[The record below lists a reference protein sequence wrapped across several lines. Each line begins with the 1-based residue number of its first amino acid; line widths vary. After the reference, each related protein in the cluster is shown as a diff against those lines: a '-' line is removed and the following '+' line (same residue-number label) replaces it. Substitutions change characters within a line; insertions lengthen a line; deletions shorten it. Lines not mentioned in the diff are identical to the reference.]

1 MEKIAVI
8 LPALLPV
15 PSVLGGAVESIINN
29 MIDENERNPRF
40 QFSIY
45 SEWNKEAEEKS
56 KQYRYTEFFFFK
68 TNPHMEKLQNYWYRF
83 LKKIFKIAVSDR
95 IVRKKMVKKCAENSC
110 DWILF
115 QAGEVFSLKRFSKYL
130 PKEKVLV
137 HAHGMITPI
146 PEVDRFFS
154 YYLSISDYVANY
166 WKSKSKRPD
175 STYFTWKNCIKTENF
190 MKETSSEQKN
200 ILMEKFGL
208 KDDDFVV
215 LYTGR
220 IIPEK
225 GVLELIQ
232 SLDYIDNEKVK
243 IIIIGSARFAN
254 KSCTTY
260 ERAVAEEIKKHKDQ
274 VIFTGYV
281 PNEELYQYYS
291 LAHIAVV
298 PSKWEEP
305 AGLVVIEAMAAGKPV
320 VTTGSGGIREYT
332 DENCSLFVN
341 NDEFLSKSLAE
352 KIIQLMNDT
361 NRIKEMGAM
370 AHKKAQEY
378 NMCQYL
384 ENLQEIVKK
393 ISDN

>member
-1 MEKIAVI
+1 ME
-8 LPALLPV
+8 
-15 PSVLGGAVESIINN
+15 
-29 MIDENERNPRF
+29 R
-40 QFSIY
+40 
-45 SEWNKEAEEKS
+45 
-56 KQYRYTEFFFFK
+56 
-68 TNPHMEKLQNYWYRF
+68 LQNYWYRF
-83 LKKIFKIAVSDR
+83 LKKVFKISVSDR
-95 IVRKKMVKKCAENSC
+95 IVRKKMVKHAAEKDY

-115 QAGEVFSLKRFSKYL
+115 QAGEVFSLKKFSRYL

-175 STYFTWKNCIKTENF
+175 NTYFTWKNCIKTENF
-190 MKETSSEQKN
+190 MREASLGQKN
-200 ILMEKFGL
+200 GLMEKFGL
-208 KDDDFVV
+208 ESDDFII
-215 LYTGR
+215 LFTGR

-232 SLDYIDNEKVK
+232 ALDYIDNEKVK

-254 KSCTTY
+254 KSCTSY
-260 ERAVAEEIKKHKDQ
+260 ERAVAKEIEKHKEQ
-274 VIFTGYV
+274 VIFTGYI

-291 LAHIAVV
+291 LADIAVV
-298 PSKWEEP
+298 PSRWEEP

-320 VTTGSGGIREYT
+320 ITTGSGGIREYT
-332 DENCSLFVN
+332 DGNCSMFVN

-352 KIIQLMNDT
+352 RIFQLMNDT
-361 NRIKEMGAM
+361 NLMHEMGVM
-370 AHKKAQEY
+370 AQKKAQEY

-384 ENLQEIVKK
+384 DNLQEIIKK
-393 ISDN
+393 ISDT